1 MIKMADKM
9 YLTNEGYRCY
19 RQSLLLVLA
28 AAVNRVFPD
37 AHYDIHQSVN
47 RSTYVE
53 FINMQ
58 LVSEDVQKIK
68 DKMVSLIE
76 QKFPLETVTI
86 NKEDVKDLPRGFGE
100 ANFSEKILNT
110 PRESITM
117 FVDSGKYYSVY
128 GKIAET
134 AEELTE
140 FELKPFEAGFLLR
153 YPHPGYNGFPPF
165 SWGKKIIKTIEEYRR
180 WYEVT
185 GVSDVFELNRLINQG
200 YSREIINISEIIHE
214 KAISDIAESIKS
226 DVMNKKVMMIAGPSS
241 SGKTTFANR
250 LMLHLRANGV
260 KPLVISLDDY
270 FLDADKSPLT
280 EDGKPDFET
289 IDSLDVE
296 LFRSNLRGLAEGKTV
311 SLPKFDFHVSR
322 RSAETRDIKLDPS
335 SVVHVEGIHALN
347 EKLSEGIP
355 SKYLYRI
362 YCSALTSLC
371 FDNVNPIS
379 PTDTRLLRR
388 MIRDSKFRSCGAV
401 RTFELWKNV
410 TGSEA
415 KTIFPFEDNA
425 DVIFNSSTIYEFS
438 FYKPV
443 AEELLREALK
453 EDGDHKEAYE
463 RLLDM
468 LSYFYEIDGKYVPPM
483 SIMREFMGGSSI
495 RYK

>member
-1 MIKMADKM
+1 MADNRM
-9 YLTNEGYRCY
+9 YLTDEGYRCY

-28 AAVNRVFPD
+28 AAVNRVFPEAD
-37 AHYDIHQSVN
+37 YDIHQSVN

-53 FINMQ
+53 FTNMQ
-58 LVSEDVQKIK
+58 LVSEDLQKIK

-76 QKFPLETVTI
+76 QKFPLKTVTVKKEDASELLRGFGNSVFGGKILSTPRETVTLF
-86 NKEDVKDLPRGFGE
+86 E
-100 ANFSEKILNT
+100 
-110 PRESITM
+110 
-117 FVDSGKYYSVY
+117 DSGKYYSVY
-128 GKIAET
+128 GNIAET
-134 AEELTE
+134 AEELKE
-140 FELKPFEAGFLLR
+140 FELKPFESGFLLR
-153 YPHPGYNGFPPF
+153 YPHPGYDGFPPF
-165 SWGKKIIKTIEEYRR
+165 SWGKKIIKTIDEYRR
-180 WYEVT
+180 WQEVT

-214 KAISDIAESIKS
+214 KAISDIAESIKK
-226 DVMNKKVMMIAGPSS
+226 DVLNKKVMLIAGPSS

-250 LMLHLRANGV
+250 LMLHLRANGI

-270 FLDADKSPLT
+270 FLDADKSPKLD
-280 EDGKPDFET
+280 DGKPDFET
-289 IDSLDVE
+289 IASLDVE
-296 LFRSNLRGLAEGKTV
+296 LFRSNLRSLAEGKTV

-322 RSAETRDIKLDPS
+322 RSKETRDIRLDPS
-335 SVVHVEGIHALN
+335 SIVLVEGIHALN
-347 EKLSEGIP
+347 EKLAEGIP

-410 TGSEA
+410 TSSEA
-415 KTIFPFEDNA
+415 KTIFPYEDNA
-425 DVIFNSSTIYEFS
+425 DIIFNSSTIYEFS
-438 FYKPV
+438 YYKPA
-443 AEELLREALK
+443 AEELLRDAVK

-468 LSYFYEIDGKYVPPM
+468 LSYFNEIDGKYVPPM

-495 RYK
+495 RYQ